1 MYSQI
6 ITQILIAEDYEESL
20 KNQLSKCSTDDTGD
34 ITDKNKACEFPFRND
49 GILHNECIVDT
60 SRSDS
65 PWCATK
71 VGKRKNPLRGKWG
84 NCDVDSC
91 QSLNFETTNSLFKGM
106 YTFLQKTI
114 S

>member
-1 MYSQI
+1 M

-60 SRSDS
+60 FDYDVVTI
-65 PWCATK
+65 TK
-71 VGKRKNPLRGKWG
+71 IKF
-84 NCDVDSC
+84 
-91 QSLNFETTNSLFKGM
+91 SLLLTTVM
-106 YTFLQKTI
+106 
-114 S
+114 